1 MSAMRSAMAS
11 TLACPTVVP
20 KAWIWRLILD
30 SATLSRS
37 IKVSSATPLRAKA
50 SAAQEPT
57 PPMPITTTWA
67 ARMRAAP
74 STPYKRASPPKR
86 RSRSGSRPGSTSV
99 TGSLHP
105 GNAVACRRGSLG
117 LRVHLDQVFQR
128 LAGGLGVFQLGLAV
142 GDRQCGLGG
151 TWRVGGHAQQR
162 LEVGNGLF
170 VITRCILGIAQPEQR
185 GRHVPALRIA
195 PDEVGKRALRLREG
209 PLAELPQR
217 GFEILLLSRIH
228 RELTSVHRH
237 LDGLEAPQAV
247 VHALGNVLLPPL
259 QVGDVAR
266 ELLVLPAQAGLLGAQ
281 GLDLGL
287 QIQQAATQLAQV
299 FSRPRGLL
307 SLALGLAVHLLA
319 QLDDGATGLIVT
331 KQRSLAG
338 LRNQGRTGQGHA

>member
-105 GNAVACRRGSLG
+105 GNAVACRRG
-117 LRVHLDQVFQR
+117 
-128 LAGGLGVFQLGLAV
+128 
-142 GDRQCGLGG
+142 GLGG

-338 LRNQGRTGQGHA
+338 LRNQGRTGQGRA